1 MPLPLLAL
9 FFAAFAFGTTEFVIA
24 GVLPQVAAGL
34 GVSIPNAGYLVSGYA
49 IGIAVGGPLF
59 TIATARMPRKTLLLW
74 LLIAFTIGQAACA
87 LAPDFFS
94 MLVLR
99 VAIAFA
105 HGVYFGVA
113 MVVAVGLVREDQRGM
128 AVALIL
134 AGLTVSSIVGVPLGT
149 AIGNVFGWRATFWAM
164 FVLGIIAIVAMLLLV
179 PRGTGAVSAPAGLRN
194 EVRVLGRQQ
203 VWTCLVIM
211 LMLMICQFVPYTYI
225 TPLLQEVTG
234 IDAATV
240 PWVLLLNGLGA
251 TAGVFIGGKLSERFL
266 MPTLMFLP
274 VLQGADASDHL
285 PRQPLPLADGGRAVR
300 LERRQFCD
308 RHADPDAHPHL
319 DRRRAEPGV
328 LAHPVRLQ
336 RRHRN
341 RGLARRNAAQRRF
354 RLSQPA
360 AFRRRGYGGG
370 GNRCHRLL
378 CLGKARRRDAAALR
392 SWQLNRP
399 YNLRRPPG

>member
-59 TIATARMPRKTLLLW
+59 TIVTARMPRKTLLLW
-74 LLIAFTIGQAACA
+74 LLIIFTIGQAACA

-134 AGLTVSSIVGVPLGT
+134 AGLTVSSVVGVPLGT

-164 FVLGIIAIVAMLLLV
+164 FVLGIIAVVAMLLLV
-179 PRGTGAVSAPAGLRN
+179 PRGTGTVTAPAGLRN

-240 PWVLLLNGLGA
+240 PWVLLLSGLGA

-274 VLQGADASDHL
+274 LLQGLMLLIIYLVSPYPLPMVAALFVWSGVNFAIGTPIQTRILTWTADAPNLASSL
-285 PRQPLPLADGGRAVR
+285 IPSGFNVGIAIAASLGAVLLNAGFGYRSLPLFGVAAMVVAAIAAIASYAWEKRA
-300 LERRQFCD
+300 
-308 RHADPDAHPHL
+308 
-319 DRRRAEPGV
+319 GV
-328 LAHPVRLQ
+328 TPPLSA
-336 RRHRN
+336 
-341 RGLARRNAAQRRF
+341 AAAQ
-354 RLSQPA
+354 PA
-360 AFRRRGYGGG
+360 V
-370 GNRCHRLL
+370 
-378 CLGKARRRDAAALR
+378 
-392 SWQLNRP
+392 
-399 YNLRRPPG
+399 